1 MITVIAHRVGL
12 EALDPTLQ
20 AGQMERN
27 QSQTQG
33 FQVGTEQDNFPTG
46 FATYRGD
53 DDDKDSQEAMLRP
66 WA

>member
-33 FQVGTEQDNFPTG
+33 FQVGTEQDLVVPREKTPTG
-46 FATYRGD
+46 AAARGN
-53 DDDKDSQEAMLRP
+53 P
-66 WA
+66 